1 MYMYICV
8 YKGRDTESVNG
19 GSKGYFVLRLLG
31 YGKVENL
38 GLLIIQIIVLAGNL
52 GLIGAIRIFGNDFG
66 LRS

>member
-1 MYMYICV
+1 M
-8 YKGRDTESVNG
+8 
-19 GSKGYFVLRLLG
+19 LRLLG